1 MIKRPFF
8 SFGKPGLRYSTA
20 DEVDQEVREIPLS
33 ERITLFLKATGEEQG
48 ISPIAKGKKVKT
60 GERLL
65 LTPGKGGFLTSTT
78 TGKVADIS
86 PFTGYSGQSFFSLV
100 IETEKQDV
108 WDDAFKKV
116 LEEKGPVEAFSLIG
130 SLPGIADLTPFAKPE
145 NKLKTI
151 IISGLDRDL
160 LTVTNQFI
168 VKTEAG
174 ALAEGIKFLKKIT
187 GAERIILAVPPS
199 LKAQAG
205 AIDAEVKVI
214 EPVYPNALP
223 SLLIENATGVR
234 MPAGMD
240 TGKAGIG
247 FINAE
252 AVAAIGNLFAK
263 STMPLYKVVTV
274 IDKNERLVVVRA
286 RIGTPAKEILT
297 ALNIEMGQGDRLVF
311 GGPMF
316 GQAVYSEEMP
326 VQAETDAILVQDSA
340 RIIPNSN
347 DPCINC
353 GECVRACPAKIPVN
367 MLIRYLEN
375 GLYEDAARDY
385 DLFSCVECGMCSYVC
400 EMRIPIFHYIMLGKH
415 EIALTEALEES
426 NG

>member
-8 SFGKPGLRYSTA
+8 SFGKSGLRYSPA
-20 DEVDQEVREIPLS
+20 NEIDQDVKEIPLPAK
-33 ERITLFLKATGEEQG
+33 ITLFLKTADVDQG
-48 ISPIAKGKKVKT
+48 ISPIAKGKKVRT
-60 GERLL
+60 GEKLSL
-65 LTPGKGGFLTSTT
+65 SPGKRGFLNATA
-78 TGKVADIS
+78 TGKVVDVS
-86 PFTGYSGQSFFSLV
+86 PFTGYSGQSFLSLV

-116 LEEKGPVEAFSLIG
+116 LEEKGPVEAISLVG
-130 SLPGIADLTPFAKPE
+130 NLPGIADLTPFARPE

-151 IISGLDRDL
+151 IVSGLDRDL
-160 LTVTNQFI
+160 LTVTNQFV
-168 VKTEAG
+168 VKTESG
-174 ALAEGIKFLKKIT
+174 ALSEGVKFLKKIS

-199 LKAQAG
+199 LKTQTG
-205 AIDAEVKVI
+205 GIDAEVKVI
-214 EPVYPNALP
+214 EPAYPNALP
-223 SLLIENATGVR
+223 SFLIESATGVR
-234 MPAGMD
+234 TLAGMD
-240 TGKAGIG
+240 TGKVGIG

-263 STMPLYKVVTV
+263 GTMPLHKLLTV
-274 IDKNERLVVVRA
+274 IDKNERLTMVRA

-340 RIIPNSN
+340 QIMPSSN

-385 DLFSCVECGMCSYVC
+385 DLFSCIECGLCSYVC